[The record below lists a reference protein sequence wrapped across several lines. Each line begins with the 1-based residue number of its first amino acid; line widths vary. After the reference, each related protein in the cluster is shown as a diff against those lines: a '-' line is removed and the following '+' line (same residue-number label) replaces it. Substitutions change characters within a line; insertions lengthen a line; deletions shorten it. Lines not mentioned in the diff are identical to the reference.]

1 MKTKLSLLMAAAL
14 LISLAAAASHPAPI
28 AAEVSLKNIEPFS
41 YCAIKHKG
49 TYPDMDEIVTQ
60 LMNVMYS
67 QNINPAGEL
76 LAIYH
81 ATPEKGLE
89 KTTEWEIGFP
99 VLAQIAV
106 VREPLIKGE
115 WNHTQVAV
123 ATHTGAYE
131 NTGDTIEE
139 MFAWMEET
147 GYEQAGPVLGKFL
160 NIMTENVRTDNL
172 KTEIWIPCKKK

>member
-1 MKTKLSLLMAAAL
+1 
-14 LISLAAAASHPAPI
+14 
-28 AAEVSLKNIEPFS
+28 
-41 YCAIKHKG
+41 
-49 TYPDMDEIVTQ
+49 MDEIVTQ

-81 ATPEKGLE
+81 TTPEKGME
-89 KTTEWEIGFP
+89 SATEWEIGFP

-106 VREPLIKGE
+106 VREPLFKGE
-115 WNHTQVAV
+115 WKHLQVAT
-123 ATHTGAYE
+123 AMHTGPYE

-139 MFAWMEET
+139 IFTWMEEE
-147 GYEQAGPVLGKFL
+147 GYEQTGPVLGRFL
-160 NIMTENVRTDNL
+160 NIMTENIRPDSL